1 MSSSVPPDTRL
12 RKIGPLG
19 LSPRRR
25 MARSG
30 GSSQRKV
37 AGRTDGNRA
46 KLQGLSDGRY
56 RSIINS
62 LDLGFCVVEMK
73 FDASGSPVD
82 YKFVEVNEAFVNQT
96 GLDDATGKW
105 MRTLAPEHEQHWF
118 DIYGQVALTGEAVR
132 FENKADALDHR
143 WYDVH
148 AFRMGPSKAHQVGI
162 LFNDITE
169 RKKAEQQRQV
179 LVEEL
184 GHR

>member
-46 KLQGLSDGRY
+46 KVQGLSDGRY

-62 LDLGFCVVEMK
+62 LDLGFCVVEMT

-96 GLDDATGKW
+96 GLDDATKV
-105 MRTLAPEHEQHWF
+105 
-118 DIYGQVALTGEAVR
+118 D
-132 FENKADALDHR
+132 ADACPR
-143 WYDVH
+143 TRT
-148 AFRMGPSKAHQVGI
+148 A
-162 LFNDITE
+162 
-169 RKKAEQQRQV
+169 
-179 LVEEL
+179 LVRYL
-184 GHR
+184 WAGGAYGRVCSV